1 MSSSDPALLRP
12 SKTAEL
18 AAAIRALHLRR
29 VSPPIFEDHLAQA
42 MCGPFW
48 RTVVSSGVLSR
59 LVVDGVLRRLAPI
72 MPAVYVRA
80 RFGEDRLEEA
90 VGRGL
95 EQYVI
100 IGAGYETLAM
110 RRADLMARLTVYE
123 LDQAATQETKRQ
135 RMRKAGIPTPQGLR
149 YVAADLN
156 AESLEDALDRAGFD
170 AGRPALFSWFG
181 VTFYLGEDAIR
192 RTLTSIATSMAP
204 WLGGAVRLSRRRGV
218 DSGGVAGPAQAVR
231 RFRGA
236 ARRALDIQLRSR
248 RDTRLPGR
256 HRLCADRQYRA
267 RTDRPAV
274 LLAPP
279 APRLSA
285 LHRPM
290 SRAMPGLRSPEDK
303 AALPVR
309 ALSRRP
315 SSIQVNGP
323 A

>member
-59 LVVDGVLRRLAPI
+59 LVVDVVLRRLAPI

-90 VGRGL
+90 VGQGF

-123 LDQAATQETKRQ
+123 LDQAATQETKRR
-135 RMRKAGIPTPQGLR
+135 RMQKAGIPTPEGLR

-156 AESLEDALDRAGFD
+156 AESLEAALDRAGFD

-204 WLGGAVRLSRRRGV
+204 GSAVLFDYLADAASTPAGSRDLRERCADFVARRGEPWISSF
-218 DSGGVAGPAQAVR
+218 DPA
-231 RFRGA
+231 
-236 ARRALDIQLRSR
+236 
-248 RDTRLPGR
+248 
-256 HRLCADRQYRA
+256 
-267 RTDRPAV
+267 
-274 LLAPP
+274 
-279 APRLSA
+279 
-285 LHRPM
+285 
-290 SRAMPGLRSPEDK
+290 AMPDFLAGIGYAQIDNIEPERISPRYFSRHPDLEYPPFIGLCH
-303 AALPVR
+303 AAT
-309 ALSRRP
+309 ATD
-315 SSIQVNGP
+315 